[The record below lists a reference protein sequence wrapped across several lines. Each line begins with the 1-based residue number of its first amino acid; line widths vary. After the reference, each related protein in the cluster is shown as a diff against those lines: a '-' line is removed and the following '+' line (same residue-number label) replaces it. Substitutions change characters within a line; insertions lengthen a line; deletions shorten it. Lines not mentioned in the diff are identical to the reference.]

1 MESEYKIK
9 GVIFARAWYEA
20 VRPGL
25 LPSDRLQFYD
35 AVFDYAF
42 DGTILPGMVP
52 AVDIA
57 FKMVKPFIDQDKAK
71 YQERCE
77 RNRRNAQGR
86 KPVAPSGSQS
96 LPVAPNTNTS
106 TNTST
111 NTNTSTISLTPEKEK
126 FFVCAMFYA
135 RGAIKPAEE
144 TTRFWDYYESLGWRN
159 NKGAQIVRK
168 TAAARM
174 WNLQSGVTKA
184 ALAPRVAWSNAM
196 TQCDC
201 NDVRVFDNLVRT
213 EVKDKVL
220 HLFAREIQDFA
231 KLMESSFFAGLQ
243 RYAASYDCSK
253 VLYHQAE

>member
-1 MESEYKIK
+1 MESECKIK
-9 GVIFARAWYEA
+9 GVIFARTWYDA
-20 VRPGL
+20 AIKNL
-25 LPSDRLQFYD
+25 SDEERLKFYD
-35 AVFDYAF
+35 ATLDYAF
-42 DGTILPGMVP
+42 YDVVRSGMSP
-52 AVDIA
+52 AVKMA
-57 FKMVKPFIDQDKAK
+57 FAMVKPFIDQDKIK

-96 LPVAPNTNTS
+96 LPVGTNTNTS

-174 WNLQSGVTKA
+174 WNLQSGVTKM

-213 EVKDKVL
+213 EAKDGVL
-220 HLFAREIQDFA
+220 HLFARDFQEFA
-231 KLMESSFFAGLQ
+231 KLLESSFLAGLQ
-243 RYAASYDCSK
+243 RYAASYSCSK